1 MEQFVPKDKMS
12 KKEKKKLDEENRVTW
27 EFSPATR
34 VIPNK
39 KAYDRNKAKQEV
51 LREDDY

>member
-1 MEQFVPKDKMS
+1 MEQFIPKDKMS

-27 EFSPATR
+27 EFSPFTR
-34 VIPNK
+34 IIPNK
-39 KAYDRNKAKQEV
+39 KAYDRKKAKQEA

>member
-1 MEQFVPKDKMS
+1 MEQFIQKDKMS

-39 KAYDRNKAKQEV
+39 KAYDRNKAKKEMMS
-51 LREDDY
+51 DDY